1 MLNMSSTDWGMA
13 MFRTGEFSNI
23 ARVSKRLLQYYDEIG
38 LLKPARIDPETGYRY
53 YSAKQLPHLNRIL
66 ALKDLGLSL
75 DQIAEMMHANVSD
88 EAIHGMLLMQ
98 KAQLEQTLREDLQ
111 RLRQIEAR
119 LEQNQ
124 RSDAVPDV
132 VVASIPAQ
140 LFLSVRAVVPSPQE
154 LLQLVQ
160 QVQQVVPARLD
171 ARILGSFA
179 GIVHTDSFTIT
190 NNDVEM
196 GYLLKQP
203 IETPIV
209 LSEEYVLRMRTLPAV
224 EMMAVAVQ
232 TGGPDLVFVALGQ
245 IAQWIEA
252 NGYQIAGPY
261 REIGLELPISGTFDD
276 MVIEVQIPI
285 ERMSGLPDRLRDS
298 RE

>member
-53 YSAKQLPHLNRIL
+53 YSARQLPHLNRIL

-75 DQIAEMMHANVSD
+75 DQIAEMMQANVSD